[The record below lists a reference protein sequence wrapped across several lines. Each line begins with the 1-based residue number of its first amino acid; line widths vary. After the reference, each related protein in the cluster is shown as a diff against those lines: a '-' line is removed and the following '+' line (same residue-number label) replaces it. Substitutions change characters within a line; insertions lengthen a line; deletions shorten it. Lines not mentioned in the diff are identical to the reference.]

1 MKAKEY
7 YAKYG
12 EQLKDKE
19 ARVEA
24 MHSMTDDLVD
34 EFFDLVKK
42 RGVKTDRGV
51 MACVNEINNKWN
63 AIAAHFNP
71 PVIRRNAFQERM
83 FAVLGMTKEEADKI
97 RRGRK

>member
-1 MKAKEY
+1 MKAKEC

-12 EQLKDKE
+12 EQLKDKD

-34 EFFDLVKK
+34 EFADLVKK

-51 MACVNEINNKWN
+51 MACINEINNKWN
-63 AIAAHFNP
+63 AIAACFNP
-71 PVIRRNAFQERM
+71 PVIRRNAFQDRM
-83 FAVLGMTKEEADKI
+83 FAVLGMTKEEADRI
-97 RRGRK
+97 RKGKV